1 MYTDIELFNP
11 SQFEKDLKIK
21 ARNELTVF
29 RKALERGHNIL
40 KKRFQTHK
48 NATHYVTQRAW
59 LVDQILLYAWKQHA
73 TGIDF
78 NTNAFIAVGGYGRG
92 ELHPCSDIDLLIL
105 LESPPD
111 QTTQACIESLIMFL
125 WDIRLEIGHSVRTL
139 AECEEKAVADITVA
153 TNLMETRL
161 LIGAEQ
167 LFQTMQTV
175 ISSSHVWSNKAF
187 FTAKL
192 EEQIQ
197 RYSKYDDT
205 VYNLEP
211 DIKEGPGGLRDI
223 QMIGWVAKRHFGA
236 KTLYDLVQHGFLTE
250 KEYQTLIDG
259 QEFLWEIRCLLHL
272 AAKRHE
278 DRLLFDYQRILAT
291 KLSYEDDEAGL
302 GVEKLMKRYYR
313 TVKEISTLND
323 MLLQLFQEAILYAS
337 THKKVSPLNRRFQV
351 RNDFIEVTHDKV
363 FLRYPWSM
371 LEIFLLMQEHPEIKG
386 IRAATIRLI
395 LHYNY
400 LIDDVFRQD
409 LRARSLFVEILKA
422 PQGLTHALRRM
433 NNYGVLAAYIPTFGS
448 IVGQMQYDLFHI
460 YTVDQHTIFVVSNL
474 RCFTLPEFAD
484 DFPFCSEL
492 MQNIPKQELLYLAG
506 LFHDVAKGRGGDHS
520 KLGEKDAIDFCLTH
534 DLGNNDARF
543 VGWLV
548 RNHLLM
554 SNTAQRQDL
563 SDPEVIKTFALH
575 IEDILH
581 LDCLYLLTVADIRA
595 TNPPKWNNWKDTL
608 LKELY
613 HKVRAILHQGDVL
626 DKQFHIFSIRK
637 AARLLLNRPDENE
650 RITALWEDFGDEY
663 FLYSSPQNIAYET
676 QVLLNQGISGNP
688 LVLKRDDSKGGT
700 QFIIYAQDRD
710 YLFAEITYFL
720 EQQNLNIVDAY
731 IILYPSSEY
740 TFSSYTVLEDNGQQI
755 EQDERVD
762 DILQGI
768 KQAIISDAD
777 SSFCPI
783 TRHIPRRVKHFS
795 IPTQVSFTQDP
806 GNNHTIIKVIT
817 TDRPGVLSR
826 IAQAFLVCQARVKN
840 AKIITLGSRVED
852 IFFITDYEN
861 HALYSAERLNCL
873 REQLTRLLDEDMSN

>member
-11 SQFEKDLKIK
+11 PQFENDLKTK
-21 ARNELTVF
+21 EQNELSVF
-29 RKALERGHNIL
+29 RHALEQGHDIL
-40 KKRFQTHK
+40 KERFKTHK
-48 NATHYVTQRAW
+48 NANHYVTQLAW
-59 LVDQILLYAWKQHA
+59 LVDQILLYAWKQHF
-73 TGIDF
+73 TDIDF
-78 NTNAFIAVGGYGRG
+78 NSTALIAVGGYGRG
-92 ELHPCSDIDLLIL
+92 ELHPNSDVDLLIL
-105 LESPPD
+105 LKSPPD
-111 QTTQACIESLIMFL
+111 KTTQACIERLIMFL

-139 AECEEKAVADITVA
+139 AECEEKAIADISVA

-161 LIGAEQ
+161 LTGSEY
-167 LFQTMQTV
+167 LFQTMQAS
-175 ISSSHVWSNKAF
+175 ISSNHVWSNKAF
-187 FTAKL
+187 FAAKL

-211 DIKEGPGGLRDI
+211 NIKEGPGGLRDI

-236 KTLYDLVQHGFLTE
+236 KTLYDLVQHGFLAE
-250 KEYQTLIDG
+250 KEYQTLIEG
-259 QEFLWEIRCLLHL
+259 QEFLWEVRCLLHL

-291 KLSYEDDEAGL
+291 KLGYEDDEAGL

-313 TVKEISTLND
+313 TVKGISTLND
-323 MLLQLFQEAILYAS
+323 MLLQLFQEAILYAAS
-337 THKKVSPLNRRFQV
+337 HKKVSPLNRRFQV
-351 RNDFIEVTHDKV
+351 NNDFIEVIHDKV
-363 FLRYPWSM
+363 FLLYPWAM

-400 LIDDVFRQD
+400 LIDDVFRKD
-409 LRARSLFVEILKA
+409 LRARSLFFEILRA

-433 NNYGVLAAYIPTFGS
+433 NSYGVLAAYIPTFGS

-474 RCFTLPEFAD
+474 RCFSLPEFYHE
-484 DFPFCSEL
+484 FPFCSEL
-492 MQNIPKQELLYLAG
+492 IQNIPKPELLYLAG
-506 LFHDVAKGRGGDHS
+506 LFHDVAKGRGGNHS
-520 KLGEKDAIDFCLTH
+520 ELGEKDAIDFCLSH
-534 DLGNNDARF
+534 DIGNNDARF

-554 SNTAQRQDL
+554 SNTAQRQDI
-563 SDPEVIKTFALH
+563 SDPEVIKAFAMH
-575 IEDILH
+575 IEDMLH

-613 HKVRAILHQGDVL
+613 HKARAILRQGDVL
-626 DKQFHIFSIRK
+626 DKQFHVFSIRK
-637 AARLLLNRPDENE
+637 AARLLLNHPEENE
-650 RITALWEDFGDEY
+650 RITALWDDLGDEY
-663 FLYSSPQNIAYET
+663 FLYSSPKNIAYET
-676 QVLLNQGISGNP
+676 QVLLNQDISSNP

-700 QFIIYAQDRD
+700 QFIIYTRDSD

-720 EQQNLNIVDAY
+720 EQQYLNIVDAY
-731 IILYPSSEY
+731 IILSPSSEY
-740 TFSSYTVLEDNGQQI
+740 TFSSYTVLENNGKQI
-755 EQDERVD
+755 EQNERVN

-768 KQAIISDAD
+768 KQTIISDID

-783 TRHIPRRVKHFS
+783 TRHIPRRIKHFS
-795 IPTQVSFTQDP
+795 IPTEVDFTQDP

-826 IAQAFLVCQARVKN
+826 IAQAFLACQARVKN

-861 HALYSAERLNCL
+861 HALYSAEKLDCL
-873 REQLTRLLDEDMSN
+873 REQLSQLLDENISN